1 MKKSTTF
8 KSDMSDNNNP
18 LIEKEHKTLP
28 SSPKKET
35 ISNIMAFAKSYSVRK
50 GKAFDKME
58 FMLN

>member
-8 KSDMSDNNNP
+8 KSDMSDNNP
-18 LIEKEHKTLP
+18 LKEKEHKTLP
-28 SSPKKET
+28 TSPKKET
-35 ISNIMAFAKSYSVRK
+35 ITNILAFAKSYSVRK